1 MVGHV
6 DEPVDPEI
14 SFSDGGLIG
23 GQVAVDDE
31 QVGSGGNGIG
41 DEPFEAAGGIAKV
54 AVFVEVGVA
63 GVTDL
68 ERHGNSCGSSS
79 LSPLL
84 FFFFFPLLLSSLPTS
99 SSSSNPHSPAR
110 SDGGGSACPVACQQ
124 S

>member
-14 SFSDGGLIG
+14 PFPDGGLVG

-31 QVGSGGNGIG
+31 QVGSGANGIG

-63 GVTDL
+63 SVTNP
-68 ERHGNSCGSSS
+68 ERHGKLPVIPLS
-79 LSPLL
+79 LSLSYERL
-84 FFFFFPLLLSSLPTS
+84 FVGSGWIDSSGFG
-99 SSSSNPHSPAR
+99 PH
-110 SDGGGSACPVACQQ
+110 
-124 S
+124 